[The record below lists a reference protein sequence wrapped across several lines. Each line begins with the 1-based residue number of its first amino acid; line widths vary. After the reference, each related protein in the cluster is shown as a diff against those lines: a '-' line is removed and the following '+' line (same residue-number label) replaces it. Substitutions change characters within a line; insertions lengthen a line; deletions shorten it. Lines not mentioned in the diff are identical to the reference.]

1 MTIQQQLA
9 ELLSGATA
17 TGTRVYPMAAPDGVL
32 KPFITYQRISVNSEN
47 VLSGASG
54 LTNTRMQIDV
64 FATTYGEACAIAS
77 QVEALMAAWSVQ
89 NVSVLSQDFYEDT
102 VKLFRVSADYSIWH

>member
-9 ELLSGATA
+9 ALLSGATA
-17 TGTRVYPMAAPDGVL
+17 AGARVYPMTAPDGVL
-32 KPFITYQRISVNSEN
+32 KPYITYQRISANSEN

-64 FATTYGEACAIAS
+64 YASTYGEACAIAS
-77 QVEALMAAWSVQ
+77 EVAALMAAWSVQ
-89 NVSVLSQDFYEDT
+89 NVSVLSQDFYEDP
-102 VKLFRVSADYSIWH
+102 VKLFRVSSDYSIWH